1 MTVCEV
7 RLWGS
12 AIGAVTWDPA
22 AGVANFAYTD
32 EFQESGIQVAPLMM
46 PLGPEVFRF
55 PELAR
60 TSFHG
65 LPGLVADSLPDRF
78 GNAVFEA
85 WLTSRG
91 RKANDL
97 NPVERLSYTGVRG
110 MGALE
115 FWPALET
122 GAPAAARIELE
133 ALVEL
138 SSAVL
143 RQREA
148 FQARLAHN
156 EDEQALASLLSVGT
170 SAGGAR
176 AKAVV
181 AWNPVTG
188 ELRSGQTD
196 TPEGFEHWL
205 IKFDGVS
212 ANRDK
217 ELADPEGYGLIEYA
231 YSKLARAAGIT
242 MSECRILEEH
252 GRHHFM
258 TRRFDRVPREALAD
272 PSKEV
277 ARHAASGNTS
287 ELQAESTRDAKERG
301 HHEPQRRR
309 SSPVQGVSERDPQ
322 ASQQKTTLQA
332 FEKLHLASL
341 GGLTHRDY
349 NQAGAHSYE
358 GAFDACGALGLPM
371 ASREQLFRRM
381 LFNVFARNQDDHVKN
396 IAFLM
401 DKRGTW
407 SLSPAFDLAFAHN
420 PSGAWTHQ
428 HQMTIQGKRDH
439 FEAADFDAVAKYA
452 GLARGRSQTLRAEVH
467 AAVATWPE
475 VAAEA
480 GVPADWAAEIARAHR
495 QP

>member
-7 RLWGS
+7 RLWGT

-22 AGVANFAYTD
+22 TSLANFAYTD
-32 EFQESGIQVAPLMM
+32 EFQQSGIEVAPLEM

-78 GNAVFEA
+78 GNAVIEV
-85 WLTSRG
+85 WLASRG
-91 RKANDL
+91 RKANDM

-122 GAPAAARIELE
+122 SAGPAARIELA

-143 RQREA
+143 REREG
-148 FQARLAHN
+148 FETRLTDNA
-156 EDEQALASLLSVGT
+156 DEQALASLLSVGT

-181 AWNPVTG
+181 AWNPATD

-217 ELADPEGYGLIEYA
+217 ELADPQGYGLVEYA

-242 MSECRILEEH
+242 MSECRIFEEH

-258 TRRFDRVPREALAD
+258 TRRFDRVPRGE
-272 PSKEV
+272 
-277 ARHAASGNTS
+277 
-287 ELQAESTRDAKERG
+287 
-301 HHEPQRRR
+301 EP
-309 SSPVQGVSERDPQ
+309 
-322 ASQQKTTLQA
+322 TLQV

-349 NQAGAHSYE
+349 NEAGAHSYE
-358 GAFDACGALGLPM
+358 CAFDTCHALGLPM
-371 ASREQLFRRM
+371 ADREQLFRRM

-407 SLSPAFDLAFAHN
+407 SLSPAFDLTFAHN
-420 PSGAWTHQ
+420 PKGTWTHQ

-439 FEAADFDAVAKYA
+439 FETADFEAVAKSV
-452 GLARGRSQTLRAEVH
+452 GLARGRSATLQAEVQG
-467 AAVATWPE
+467 AVEAWPE

-480 GVPADWAAEIARAHR
+480 GVPADWAIEIARAHR
-495 QP
+495 RL

>member
-7 RLWGS
+7 RLWGTP
-12 AIGAVTWDPA
+12 IGAVTWDPA
-22 AGVANFAYTD
+22 AGLANFAYTD
-32 EFQESGIQVAPLMM
+32 EFQTSGIEVAPLEM

-78 GNAVFEA
+78 GNAVIGA
-85 WLTSRG
+85 WLASRG

-115 FWPALET
+115 FWPTLET
-122 GAPAAARIELE
+122 GAPPAARIELA

-138 SSAVL
+138 SGAVL
-143 RQREA
+143 REREG
-148 FQARLAHN
+148 FQARLADN
-156 EDEQALASLLSVGT
+156 ADEQALASLLSVGT

-181 AWNPVTG
+181 AWNPATG

-196 TPEGFEHWL
+196 TPAGFEHWL
-205 IKFDGVS
+205 VKFDGVA
-212 ANRDK
+212 ANGDK
-217 ELADPEGYGLIEYA
+217 ELADPQGYGLIEYA
-231 YSKLARAAGIT
+231 YSKLAKAAGIT

-258 TRRFDRVPREALAD
+258 TRRFDRVPRG
-272 PSKEV
+272 
-277 ARHAASGNTS
+277 AAEKSAS
-287 ELQAESTRDAKERG
+287 APPLQS
-301 HHEPQRRR
+301 
-309 SSPVQGVSERDPQ
+309 
-322 ASQQKTTLQA
+322 

-349 NQAGAHSYE
+349 NLAGAHSYE
-358 GAFDACGALGLPM
+358 GAFDVCRALGLPM
-371 ASREQLFRRM
+371 ADREELFRRM

-407 SLSPAFDLAFAHN
+407 SLSPAFDLTFAHN
-420 PSGAWTHQ
+420 PDGAWTHQ
-428 HQMTIQGKRDH
+428 HQMTIHGKRDH
-439 FEAADFDAVAKYA
+439 FEPADFEAVAKYA
-452 GLARGRSQTLRAEVH
+452 GLKRGRNKTLQAEVQ
-467 AAVATWPE
+467 AAVATWLE
-475 VAAEA
+475 VAAEV
-480 GVPADWAAEIARAHR
+480 GVPDDWAAAIARAHR
-495 QP
+495 QL